1 MATGWFVSFGPML
14 YVPFI
19 IGGLSAGVQVF
30 SDYWFT
36 IGSVLYSISMLIQ
49 ASHLLFDNHVTI
61 MRSAATKCMSPRLRL
76 TQTCLSG
83 AR

>member
-1 MATGWFVSFGPML
+1 ML

-49 ASHLLFDNHVTI
+49 ASHLLIDNHVAFLG
-61 MRSAATKCMSPRLRL
+61 RPQEAFRKRLS
-76 TQTCLSG
+76 QT
-83 AR
+83 

>member
-1 MATGWFVSFGPML
+1 MSFGPML

-49 ASHLLFDNHVTI
+49 VSHVLTGNHMAFMGRPQESSRI
-61 MRSAATKCMSPRLRL
+61 RLIHL
-76 TQTCLSG
+76 
-83 AR
+83 